1 MKKVNKNR
9 KLRIALIVF
18 VCGLLIALVSALFLR
33 KERQTLLSTGEETIG
48 VVTNTYT
55 IGSRFGTGPNPYIIE
70 FSFFMDDTIID
81 GACSLSYEEKE
92 QFQKAVVGDTYKV
105 RFSPEEPYK
114 KVRIYIDEP
123 VTTSEKEYKRL
134 WERLWIKRKD

>member
-1 MKKVNKNR
+1 
-9 KLRIALIVF
+9 
-18 VCGLLIALVSALFLR
+18 
-33 KERQTLLSTGEETIG
+33 
-48 VVTNTYT
+48 
-55 IGSRFGTGPNPYIIE
+55 
-70 FSFFMDDTIID
+70 MDDTIIN
-81 GACSLSYEEKE
+81 GTCSLSYEEKE

-123 VTTSEKEYKRL
+123 VSSSEEEYKRL